1 MRKSSLT
8 LVPSHMGNTEHAVH
22 SLATMPA
29 PKAIPRRPR
38 RRGRRPRTY
47 AAVLAATTELLE
59 TTSLAEL
66 SVAEILEA
74 AGVGRTSFY
83 EHFSSKED
91 VLIKLVRGISA
102 EVADEIEPMFERG
115 ERSPDEAFALGL
127 GNLVDTA
134 SRSAALVAAVSAE
147 WPTIPELKE
156 IWFEMLGD
164 FTARL
169 ARMIESE
176 RAGGAAPEGAD
187 ARALA
192 ASLVWTAERSFHV
205 AVGGDHPTL
214 VNVQAVVEPLVQLFV
229 GTIYGRPV
237 RT

>member
-1 MRKSSLT
+1 MVDSTTPR
-8 LVPSHMGNTEHAVH
+8 
-22 SLATMPA
+22 
-29 PKAIPRRPR
+29 AIPPDPP

-47 AAVLAATTELLE
+47 GAVLEATARLLE
-59 TTSLAEL
+59 TTSLADL
-66 SVAEILEA
+66 SVAQILA
-74 AGVGRTSFY
+74 DADVGRTSFY
-83 EHFSSKED
+83 EHFASKDD
-91 VLIKLVRGISA
+91 VVVKLMDSLSDQ
-102 EVADEIEPMFERG
+102 VAIELTPMFERG

-127 GNLVDTA
+127 RNLVGAA
-134 SRSAALVAAVSAE
+134 SRYAPLVLAVSEE
-147 WPTIPELKE
+147 WPAIPELKE

-176 RAGGAAPEGAD
+176 REAGAAPGGAE

-214 VNVQAVVEPLVQLFV
+214 VNAQTVVAPLVQLFV
-229 GTIYGRPV
+229 GTIYGRAV
-237 RT
+237 RM